1 MEGGGGWMEESTIF
15 INGSKFKAKKK
26 LKLFERT
33 AYLITGFLLNYHF
46 FKLYQKKLNAL
57 ETP

>member
-1 MEGGGGWMEESTIF
+1 MKESTIF
-15 INGSKFKAKKK
+15 VKASKFKAKKK

-46 FKLYQKKLNAL
+46 FKLYKKKLNAL